1 MILDDIGLYLQ
12 AEGLGTR
19 GSTIFEGRIPPE
31 PPGSGIADQIIVLF
45 SVPGLG
51 VLHVHD
57 APGASVEQPVVQV
70 RLRGSAAQGGY
81 AAMWTTATQTFLA
94 LDSVRNQVLNG
105 TFYLAILALQSPFGF
120 PEDQYE
126 RPFLVFNVRC
136 ARSVT

>member
-1 MILDDIGLYLQ
+1 MILDDLGLYLQ
-12 AEGLGTR
+12 AQGLGTR

-31 PPGSGIADQIIVLF
+31 PPGSGIVDQILVLF

-57 APGASVEQPVVQV
+57 DAGAGVEQPVVQV

-81 AAMWTTATQTFLA
+81 AAMWSKATQAFLA

-105 TFYLAILALQSPFGF
+105 TFYQSILALQSPFGF

-126 RPFLVFNVRC
+126 RPYVLFNVRC
-136 ARSVT
+136 AKALS